1 MPKFMNVHSRYV
13 CYICEEKIIVID
25 SDLRG
30 LSLPAQVQS
39 GINNWIRCARS
50 TPRTAGARVPAP
62 ACVTRSCSRP
72 RSRLPV
78 VRVAFC
84 PCGVRIS
91 TSSRAA
97 LLVPPRHPLPP
108 RHARPLTRCRDHLL
122 SDHSM
127 PGSLPQRKAGTIAD
141 GGSLAPNGEVPP
153 PPAL

>member
-1 MPKFMNVHSRYV
+1 MPKFMNVHSVYV
-13 CYICEEKIIVID
+13 CYIWRLNFGMNIHLRTENQPAGD
-25 SDLRG
+25 S
-30 LSLPAQVQS
+30 AQVQS

-108 RHARPLTRCRDHLL
+108 RHARPLTRCRDHLV
-122 SDHSM
+122 SDHGT
-127 PGSLPQRKAGTIAD
+127 PGSLPRMWLGGWVAGSSSSRRPRR
-141 GGSLAPNGEVPP
+141 G
-153 PPAL
+153 